1 MYKNIL
7 IPIALDQERDTTDA
21 LAVARQL
28 LAEGGRI
35 TLLSVVE
42 EVPAYVA
49 EYVVI
54 KPADKVLRDA
64 KARLEEDAKDEPDV
78 KTDVV
83 SGHAAVSTTKFAEDH
98 GVDLIVVA
106 SHRPGVQEYFLG
118 STAARVVRHAPC
130 AVHVVR

>member
-1 MYKNIL
+1 MYKKIL
-7 IPIALDQERDTTDA
+7 IPIAPDHERDTTEA

-28 LAEGGRI
+28 LAEGGQI

-42 EVPAYVA
+42 ELPAYVA

-54 KPADKVLRDA
+54 KPADKIIKDA
-64 KARLEEDAKDEPDV
+64 RARLEEDVKDEPDV
-78 KTDVV
+78 TTDVV
-83 SGHAAVSTTKFAEDH
+83 TGHAAVSITKFAEEH
-98 GVDLIVVA
+98 GMDLIVVT
-106 SHRPGVQEYFLG
+106 SHRPGAQEYFLG

>member
-83 SGHAAVSTTKFAEDH
+83 SGHAAVSITKFAEEH

>member
-1 MYKNIL
+1 MYKKIL
-7 IPIALDQERDTTDA
+7 IPIAPDHERDTTEA

-28 LAEGGRI
+28 LAEGGQI

-42 EVPAYVA
+42 ELPAYVA

-54 KPADKVLRDA
+54 KPADKIIKDA
-64 KARLEEDAKDEPDV
+64 RARLEEDVKDEPDV
-78 KTDVV
+78 TADVV
-83 SGHAAVSTTKFAEDH
+83 TGHAAVSITKFAEEH
-98 GVDLIVVA
+98 GMDLIVVT
-106 SHRPGVQEYFLG
+106 SHRPGAQEYFLG